1 MFGTRC
7 NHCGKKTRSSFFFCP
22 HCGGKKKDQSE
33 LEREFGLLGFDG
45 MKLPFG
51 FNMLFQNLV
60 KEIDKQFHKIDK
72 EMIEETKKVPLK
84 EGISINITTVGNRPV
99 IEVNKFGGSQEIKKV
114 KITEEMAKKL
124 STLPKKEAETSVRR
138 LSNKIVYE
146 IDLPG
151 VRNLSD
157 IIISRLESSIE
168 IKAIASDTIFFKLL
182 PLNLPVSGYGF
193 KDGKLVMEF
202 KS

>member
-7 NHCGKKTRSSFFFCP
+7 NHCGKKTRSSFLFCP
-22 HCGGKKKDQSE
+22 HCGSKKKDQDE
-33 LEREFGLLGFDG
+33 LEREFGLLGFEG
-45 MKLPFG
+45 IKLPFG

-60 KEIDKQFHKIDK
+60 REMDKQFQKIDK
-72 EMIEETKKVPLK
+72 EMAEETKKVPLK
-84 EGISINITTVGNRPV
+84 EGISINITSVGNRPV
-99 IEVNKFGGSQEIKKV
+99 IEVNKFGGSQEIKKI

-138 LSNKIVYE
+138 LSNRLVYE

-151 VRNLSD
+151 VRDLND

-168 IKAIASDTIFFKLL
+168 IKALAQDVIFFKLL